1 MRTLL
6 LLMCIIF
13 ISVSCTDDDDNAPIV
28 ISISG
33 TFIHDIPGCVI
44 DTMEEASCTESASFD
59 SNSQVS
65 IVYGGSDLVTVFTYR
80 QVGSGIVVLSEAAYG
95 FDLKFEVIDA
105 VTLKNITDDELW
117 IQGSL

>member
-6 LLMCIIF
+6 VVLCIAFASI
-13 ISVSCTDDDDNAPIV
+13 SCTGDDHSTTIV

-33 TFIHDIPGCVI
+33 TFTHNIPGCVSDAMSETVCI
-44 DTMEEASCTESASFD
+44 ESASFD

-65 IVYGGSDLVTVFTYR
+65 IAYGGSDVVTVFTYR
-80 QVGSGIVVLSEAAYG
+80 QVGSGIVVLSEAVYG

-105 VTLKNITDDELW
+105 TTLKNNADDELW
-117 IQGSL
+117 IQ